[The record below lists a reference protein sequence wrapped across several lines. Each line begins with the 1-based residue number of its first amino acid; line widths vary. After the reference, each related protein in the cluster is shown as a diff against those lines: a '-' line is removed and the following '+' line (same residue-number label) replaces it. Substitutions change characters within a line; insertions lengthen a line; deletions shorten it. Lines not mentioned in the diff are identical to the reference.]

1 MKETAEKPESAQDEV
16 ARGQTAFKRLLSA
29 LHPNRDL
36 AAEIYESL
44 RRRHCTYFHFRGFP
58 HREDLFDKTMEIA
71 ARRLGDVEVENIQ
84 AWLAGIAKNVGRDA
98 VKRRHREVP
107 LEDISGLVQPP
118 QKDEEEAATAERAL
132 WCMNSCTGRLG
143 AEDQK
148 LLAGYYKKLKGEK
161 IAYRAEMARER
172 GISVPALR
180 SRAFHIRKC
189 VEMCVTK
196 CLGFGAIGSKPRET
210 NPNPDHL

>member
-1 MKETAEKPESAQDEV
+1 MHADSGINGPRDFVGKKIGYQAGQD
-16 ARGQTAFKRLLSA
+16 TST
-29 LHPNRDL
+29 
-36 AAEIYESL
+36 IYEAMM
-44 RRRHCTYFHFRGFP
+44 GQ
-58 HREDLFDKTMEIA
+58 
-71 ARRLGDVEVENIQ
+71 LGLDRN
-84 AWLAGIAKNVGRDA
+84 A
-98 VKRRHREVP
+98 VTEVP
-107 LEDISGLVQPP
+107 VKYDFTPFLTRQIDVWPGYTATQAYVLE
-118 QKDEEEAATAERAL
+118 R
-132 WCMNSCTGRLG
+132 
-143 AEDQK
+143 
-148 LLAGYYKKLKGEK
+148 EK